1 MNKTDCIKYLNFYLE
16 TEILRIMH
24 DAGILTDEEFLR
36 ILKIA
41 EQQTGLKKYML

>member
-1 MNKTDCIKYLNFYLE
+1 MNKTDCIKHLNFYLE
-16 TEILRIMH
+16 AELLRIMH
-24 DAGILTDEEFLR
+24 DLGILTDAEFLG